1 MRMREI
7 QRMKKIIIGLFL
19 VFLVLGS
26 GFGQAFIVKEVKGK
40 VEVQPGSAG
49 WRTATVGMR
58 LNKGTAISTGFNASA
73 VLDVEGAV
81 LQVKPLTRMRI
92 DELVKREGTVSTGL
106 YLKVGKVK
114 ADIKT
119 SEDLKHD
126 FTLRSS
132 VSTAA
137 VRGTSFE
144 FDGINLWVENGTVVL
159 SNLLNQARAFT
170 GGQEGKT
177 DSFTPPPS
185 AEDALNLLYEVAT
198 STSGEE
204 GLVILP
210 EIQKISLVVINVQW
224 N

>member
-1 MRMREI
+1 MRGI
-7 QRMKKIIIGLFL
+7 QRMKKILIGLFL

-26 GFGQAFIVKEVKGK
+26 GFGQAFIAKEVKGK
-40 VEVQPGSAG
+40 VEVKSGTAG
-49 WRTATVGMR
+49 WRTLSVGMS
-58 LNKGTAISTGFNASA
+58 LNKGTTISTGFNASA

-126 FTLRSS
+126 FSLRSS

-144 FDGINLWVENGTVVL
+144 FDGTNLWVENGTVVL
-159 SNLLNQARAFT
+159 TNLLNQARSFT
-170 GGQEGKT
+170 GGQEGKIE
-177 DSFTPPPS
+177 SYTPPPS
-185 AEDALNLLYEVAT
+185 PEETINLLYEVET

-210 EIQKISLVVINVQW
+210 EVQKNSLVIINVQW